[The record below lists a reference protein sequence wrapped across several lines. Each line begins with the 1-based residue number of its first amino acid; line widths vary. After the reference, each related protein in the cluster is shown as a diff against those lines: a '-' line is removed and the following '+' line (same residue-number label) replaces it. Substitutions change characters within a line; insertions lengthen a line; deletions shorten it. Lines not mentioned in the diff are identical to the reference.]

1 MKAKIL
7 PVYLAFL
14 CMGFGDVVGPLV
26 GLVKDSFN
34 VSNFQAQFM
43 TFSGLIMFGVLSV
56 PLGLLQDKKGKR
68 FIMNLGLVVA
78 FIGLIIPIINGM
90 YGPRV
95 DLVDAGATKFYVLFF
110 AILLLGAGATTLQVV
125 GNPIM
130 RDISPAGQ
138 YSSNLSLAQSV
149 KAVGSSLGFLLPP
162 FAIKYFNLDWSIL
175 FPIYSI
181 LILINLLWFNT
192 VKIEEKKSGEEK
204 PASLQ
209 SCLSLLGNGY
219 VLMMVSA
226 IFFYVGAEVSM
237 SSGVPILMKEK
248 FGIAEVGLWV
258 SWALFFLPILVGR
271 FTGGLILRKIKPT
284 RFFITTVILS
294 ITGLIFMF
302 LGVKYLTFLGI
313 ILIGLGFANI
323 FPLIFSITIEHMP
336 ERTNELSGL
345 MVMAIAGG
353 AFIPPIMG
361 FVADKSSLLIGFLV
375 PFAAIIY
382 ILWTAL
388 INFKKSNQLVLGE
401 RQ

>member
-1 MKAKIL
+1 
-7 PVYLAFL
+7 
-14 CMGFGDVVGPLV
+14 
-26 GLVKDSFN
+26 
-34 VSNFQAQFM
+34 
-43 TFSGLIMFGVLSV
+43 MFGVLSV

-388 INFKKSNQLVLGE
+388 INFKKV
-401 RQ
+401 